1 MKSETLLQLPMCN
14 SWNPAEASEDYN
26 VKRSLL
32 NEYAPLIHPH
42 FHIPELLGSER
53 KDGFKML

>member
-1 MKSETLLQLPMCN
+1 MCN
-14 SWNPAEASEDYN
+14 CWNPAEASEVHN
-26 VKRSLL
+26 EKRSLL
-32 NEYAPLIHPH
+32 NEYALLIHPH